1 MPYQFGEFVSTYRDP
16 QSVKIAETLRNRYM
30 ENFKANDQVAMAVE
44 QMQAALPFE
53 QDMAKK
59 AELEKQINDKLETL
73 AKRGDYENLG
83 FAVHAAAKD
92 FSKGYA
98 PIKENYDRY
107 QNALQTLSK
116 QLESGDINASDYNM
130 ATKYIIRGYKGFE
143 VDPTTGRVV
152 ESSMFSA
159 PTIYK
164 DPKLMDKVK
173 ERLDILHE
181 ETYGEKVT
189 SSGLDANGVWK
200 STSASKV
207 SEISPERVME
217 VYNAV
222 IQEPD
227 VQMYLDQRADMRL
240 AMTEDSG
247 NSGAYLDARMQTNQ
261 AAIDQLNKQV
271 AENKYSPQQ
280 KKIIAS
286 QIDALA
292 KENETVKKAKTDPN
306 LAQSVLKQMFRDDLL
321 EPVKG
326 YALAKSYKS
335 VETERGYENN
345 YALYLDA
352 HKRRQDKLDQL
363 GESLF
368 RQGDVTAD
376 KDITGATTKEKEDFI
391 RNATA
396 QIADLERQLQDPSL
410 SQAARDE
417 LQSGII
423 NAKRDRERAQN
434 QIRDAAN
441 KAISMADLEKQD
453 PTLINIFKER
463 MPGATAGDIYAEM
476 QRTFDNKGDQDYIDF
491 KNAFDGKYGSGALDG
506 HLNKYYKNPGAKYS
520 GYSYGAPGGSL
531 MATSDMTQEQ
541 RDLYYGRTGA
551 GEAYEVLNTFNGKF
565 GNSVNARYAEIKE
578 SRLYGER
585 IQTGNDDLDIEV
597 TKQVKDFFVGRP
609 ITQNEVVRIDGEEK
623 NGTQIAAL
631 GQDYKINKVFW
642 HAGSNTYELDLVGKD
657 GSVKTATMD
666 GRRLQGT
673 GLSQAMSRPSV
684 RLGAAVMAQNSH
696 DASAAPRYLRD
707 ITFNGAPVQIKIIS
721 RGDDNPYI
729 SFEHPDGRPFL
740 KDENG
745 QPMDRKYKLDDPE
758 VKELLES
765 DVVIKGI

>member
-16 QSVKIAETLRNRYM
+16 QSVKIAETLRNRYV
-30 ENFKANDQVAMAVE
+30 ENLQANDQVAMALE
-44 QMQAALPFE
+44 QMKAALPFE
-53 QDMAKK
+53 NDMAKK
-59 AELEKQINDKLETL
+59 AELQKKIEDKLQSFVD
-73 AKRGDYENLG
+73 RGGDYENLG
-83 FAVHAAAKD
+83 NEIRLTASE
-92 FSKGYA
+92 FSKKYK
-98 PIKENYDRY
+98 PIKENYERY
-107 QNALQTLSK
+107 QGALQTLSK

-143 VDPTTGRVV
+143 VDPTTGEVL
-152 ESSMFSA
+152 ESSMYSA

-164 DPKLMDKVK
+164 DPKLMDKIK
-173 ERLDILHE
+173 SRLDILHE
-181 ETYGEKVT
+181 ETYGEKVV

-200 STSASKV
+200 SSSANKV
-207 SEISPERVME
+207 STISPEKVME
-217 VYNAV
+217 VYNSV

-227 VQMYLDQRADMRL
+227 VQMYLDQRADMQL
-240 AMTEDSG
+240 AMVEDSG
-247 NSGAYLDARMQTNQ
+247 NSTAYLDARMQTNQ

-271 AENKYSPQQ
+271 AENKYSPAQ

-306 LAQSVLKQMFRDDLL
+306 LSQAVLKNIFRDDLL

-352 HKRRQDKLDQL
+352 HRRRQDKLDAL

-376 KDITGATTKEKEDFI
+376 KDITGSTTQEKQDFI
-391 RNATA
+391 KNADA
-396 QIADLERQLQDPSL
+396 QIADLERQLQDTSL
-410 SQAARDE
+410 SQAAKDE
-417 LQSGII
+417 IQAGII
-423 NAKRDRERAQN
+423 SAKRDKERAQN

-441 KAISMADLEKQD
+441 RAITMADLEKQD
-453 PTLINIFKER
+453 PTLVSIFKDR
-463 MPGATAGDIYAEM
+463 MKGASAGEIY
-476 QRTFDNKGDQDYIDF
+476 QQILNTFDNPNDQDYKDF
-491 KNAFDGKYGSGALDG
+491 QAEFDGRYGAGSFNAHINQSKYKSTVGGTSSASAPAYMGVSTG
-506 HLNKYYKNPGAKYS
+506 MSPTFITNPGNYFS
-520 GYSYGAPGGSL
+520 
-531 MATSDMTQEQ
+531 
-541 RDLYYGRTGA
+541 
-551 GEAYEVLNTFNGKF
+551 NTFGDK
-565 GNSVNARYAEIKE
+565 VNEKYAEIKE

-585 IQTGNDDLDIEV
+585 IQTGNDDLDLEV
-597 TKQVKDFFVGRP
+597 TKQVKEFFVGRP
-609 ITQNEVVRIDGEEK
+609 ITQNEVVKIDGKEMSGEK
-623 NGTQIAAL
+623 VAEL

-673 GLSQAMSRPSV
+673 GLSEAMNRPAV

-696 DASAAPRYLRD
+696 DASSAPRYLRD
-707 ITFNGAPVQIKIIS
+707 ITFNGAPVQIKITS
-721 RGDDNPYI
+721 RGDANPYI

-740 KDENG
+740 KDEKG
-745 QPMDRKYKLDDPE
+745 QPLDRKYKLDDPE

>member
-59 AELEKQINDKLETL
+59 AELEKKINDQL
-73 AKRGDYENLG
+73 AVLSNRGDYENLG

-116 QLESGDINASDYNM
+116 QLDSGDINASDYNM

-143 VDPTTGRVV
+143 VDPTTGKVV
-152 ESSMFSA
+152 EGSMFSA

-200 STSASKV
+200 STSANKV

-247 NSGAYLDARMQTNQ
+247 NSGAYLDARVQTNQ

-306 LAQSVLKQMFRDDLL
+306 LAQSVLKNMFRDDLL

-326 YALAKSYKS
+326 YALAKSYRS
-335 VETERGYENN
+335 VETEKGYENN

-352 HKRRQDKLDQL
+352 HRRRQDKLDQL

-376 KDITGATTKEKEDFI
+376 KDITGATTQEKQDFI
-391 RNATA
+391 KNADA
-396 QIADLERQLQDPSL
+396 QIANLERQLQDPSL
-410 SQAARDE
+410 SQAAKDE
-417 LQSGII
+417 LKSGII

-441 KAISMADLEKQD
+441 RAVTMADLEKQD
-453 PTLINIFKER
+453 STIVAVFKNK
-463 MPGATAGDIYAEM
+463 MPGATAGEIY
-476 QRTFDNKGDQDYIDF
+476 QQILNTFDNPNEQDYKDFQSAFDSTYGAGAFSKHITSGKYRKTPIVTKFSAEEKGMAAGMALAGQDYTYKEGYNDVLGYF
-491 KNAFDGKYGSGALDG
+491 KNANESK
-506 HLNKYYKNPGAKYS
+506 
-520 GYSYGAPGGSL
+520 
-531 MATSDMTQEQ
+531 
-541 RDLYYGRTGA
+541 
-551 GEAYEVLNTFNGKF
+551 
-565 GNSVNARYAEIKE
+565 VNAKYAEIKE

-585 IQTGNDDLDIEV
+585 IQTGNDDLDLEV

-609 ITQNEVVRIDGEEK
+609 ITQNEVVRIDGQEISGEK
-623 NGTQIAAL
+623 LAAQ

-642 HAGSNTYELDLVGKD
+642 HAGTNTYELDLVGKD

-673 GLSQAMSRPSV
+673 GLSEAMSRPSV

-707 ITFNGAPVQIKIIS
+707 ITFNGAPVQIKITS
-721 RGDDNPYI
+721 RGDSNPYI

-740 KDENG
+740 KDEKG

>member
-59 AELEKQINDKLETL
+59 AELEKKINDQLGVL
-73 AKRGDYENLG
+73 SSRGDYENLG

-116 QLESGDINASDYNM
+116 QLDSGDINASDYNM

-143 VDPTTGRVV
+143 VDPTTGKVV
-152 ESSMFSA
+152 EGSMFSA

-173 ERLDILHE
+173 SRLDILHE
-181 ETYGEKVT
+181 ETYGEKVS

-200 STSASKV
+200 STSATKES
-207 SEISPERVME
+207 SITPEKVME

-306 LAQSVLKQMFRDDLL
+306 LAQTVLKSMFRDDLL

-326 YALAKSYKS
+326 YALAKSYRS
-335 VETERGYENN
+335 IETEKGYENN

-352 HKRRQDKLDQL
+352 HRRRQDKLDQL

-368 RQGDVTAD
+368 RSADVTAD
-376 KDITGATTKEKEDFI
+376 KDITGANTQEKQDFI
-391 RNATA
+391 KNADA
-396 QIADLERQLQDPSL
+396 QIANLERQLQDTSL
-410 SQAARDE
+410 SQAAKDE

-423 NAKRDRERAQN
+423 NAKRDKERAQN

-441 KAISMADLEKQD
+441 KAITMADLEKQD
-453 PTLINIFKER
+453 STIVAVFKDK
-463 MPGATAGDIYAEM
+463 MKGAGAGEIY
-476 QRTFDNKGDQDYIDF
+476 QQILNTFDNPNEQDYKDFQSAFDNKYGAGSFNKHITKYRKPSIVTKLSREEKAMAAGMSLAGEDYTFKSDSNDVLGYF
-491 KNAFDGKYGSGALDG
+491 KNANESK
-506 HLNKYYKNPGAKYS
+506 
-520 GYSYGAPGGSL
+520 
-531 MATSDMTQEQ
+531 
-541 RDLYYGRTGA
+541 
-551 GEAYEVLNTFNGKF
+551 
-565 GNSVNARYAEIKE
+565 VNAKYAEIKE

-609 ITQNEVVRIDGEEK
+609 ITQNEMVRIDGEEISGEK
-623 NGTQIAAL
+623 LAEL

-642 HAGSNTYELDLVGKD
+642 HAGTNTYELDLVGKD

-673 GLSQAMSRPSV
+673 GLSEAMSRPSV

-707 ITFNGAPVQIKIIS
+707 ITFNGAPVQIKITS
-721 RGDDNPYI
+721 RGDSNPYI

-740 KDENG
+740 KDEKG
-745 QPMDRKYKLDDPE
+745 QPMDKKYKLDDPE

>member
-53 QDMAKK
+53 SDMAKK
-59 AELEKQINDKLETL
+59 AELEKQINEKLETL

-116 QLESGDINASDYNM
+116 QLDSGDINASDYNM

-143 VDPTTGRVV
+143 VDPTTGKVV
-152 ESSMFSA
+152 EGSMFSA

-200 STSASKV
+200 STSANKV

-335 VETERGYENN
+335 IETEKGYENN

-352 HKRRQDKLDQL
+352 HRRRQDKLDQL

-376 KDITGATTKEKEDFI
+376 KDITGATTQEKQDFI
-391 RNATA
+391 KNADA
-396 QIADLERQLQDPSL
+396 QIANLERQLQDPSL
-410 SQAARDE
+410 SQAAKDE
-417 LQSGII
+417 LRSGII
-423 NAKRDRERAQN
+423 NAKRDKERAQN

-441 KAISMADLEKQD
+441 KAITMADLEKQD
-453 PTLINIFKER
+453 SAIVAVFKNK
-463 MPGATAGDIYAEM
+463 MPGASAGEIY
-476 QRTFDNKGDQDYIDF
+476 QQILNTFDNPNDQDYKDF
-491 KNAFDGKYGSGALDG
+491 QSAFDGT
-506 HLNKYYKNPGAKYS
+506 
-520 GYSYGAPGGSL
+520 YGAGAFNKHITSGKYRKTPAVTKFSAEEKG
-531 MATSDMTQEQ
+531 MA
-541 RDLYYGRTGA
+541 A
-551 GEAYEVLNTFNGKF
+551 GMALAGQDYTYKEGYNDVLGYFKDANESK
-565 GNSVNARYAEIKE
+565 VNNKYAEIKE

-623 NGTQIAAL
+623 NGTEIAEL

-642 HAGSNTYELDLVGKD
+642 HAGTNTYELDLVGKD

-673 GLSQAMSRPSV
+673 GLSEAMSRPSV

-740 KDENG
+740 KDEKG